1 MSKGMERVNKYLS
14 TRKNM
19 TQKERNDNDDKIVE
33 QVIKDSALSSTVEG
47 SQAEYDFVNKDEED
61 AYRDYCEQQAK
72 DNGGYPEE

>member
-1 MSKGMERVNKYLS
+1 MTFTKEDLIKV
-14 TRKNM
+14 RKN
-19 TQKERNDNDDKIVE
+19 R
-33 QVIKDSALSSTVEG
+33 KDSALSSTVEG